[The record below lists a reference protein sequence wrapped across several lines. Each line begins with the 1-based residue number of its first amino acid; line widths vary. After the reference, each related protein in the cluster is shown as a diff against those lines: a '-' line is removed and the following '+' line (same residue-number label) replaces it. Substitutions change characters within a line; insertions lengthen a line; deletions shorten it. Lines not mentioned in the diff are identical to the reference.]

1 MDDEIRI
8 FANNLRQFIAE
19 SGKTQKEVAK
29 ECGFNP
35 TTFNTWCMGK
45 ILPKSGKIQT
55 IADYFGVPKSALT
68 DKVIDPKDVVMAV
81 PTPEERKLLQA
92 YRRASADRKDAIRL
106 LLGI

>member
-19 SGKTQKEVAK
+19 SGKPQKEVAK

-45 ILPKSGKIQT
+45 ILPKSGKIQK

-68 DKVIDPKDVVMAV
+68 DKEVDQKDVVFMV
-81 PTPEERKLLQA
+81 PTPEERKVLQA